1 MSMALF
7 FGGKS
12 KETVSVP
19 DLELDER
26 ELVQILS
33 FIRLGT
39 GVGFLLLPRRLGRW
53 WTGEEEISTTSKMAL
68 RSLGGRDAAIA
79 LGTLIALE
87 NDGNVRVW
95 LEAGALSDAS
105 DAVSTLTN
113 WGGLPPMRRLLGLA
127 SSVGAVT
134 MGLNLAQAFDDD

>member
-12 KETVSVP
+12 KETVSVG
-19 DLELDER
+19 DLDLDER

-33 FIRLGT
+33 FIRLGI
-39 GVGFLLLPRRLGRW
+39 GVGFFLLPRRLGRW

-87 NDGNVRVW
+87 NGGNVRGW
-95 LEAGALSDAS
+95 LEAGAVSDAS

-113 WGGLPPMRRLLGLA
+113 WGDLPPLRRLLGLA
-127 SSVGAVT
+127 SSVSAVT
-134 MGLNLAQAFDDD
+134 MGLNLAQAFDD

>member
-1 MSMALF
+1 MALF

-19 DLELDER
+19 DLDLDEG

-33 FIRLGT
+33 FIRLGI
-39 GVGFLLLPRRLGRW
+39 GVGLFLLPRRLGRW

-79 LGTLIALE
+79 LGTLVALE
-87 NDGNVRVW
+87 NGGNVRGW
-95 LEAGALSDAS
+95 LEAGAVSDAS
-105 DAVSTLTN
+105 DAVSYTHLRAHETKAN
-113 WGGLPPMRRLLGLA
+113 LVCRLLLEK
-127 SSVGAVT
+127 
-134 MGLNLAQAFDDD
+134 

>member
-1 MSMALF
+1 VSMALF

-19 DLELDER
+19 DLDIDER

-33 FIRLGT
+33 FVRLGI
-39 GVGFLLLPRRLGRW
+39 GVGFFLLPRRLGRW

-79 LGTLIALE
+79 LGTLVALE
-87 NDGNVRVW
+87 NDGNVRGW

-113 WGGLPPMRRLLGLA
+113 WGDLPPLRRLLGLA
-127 SSVGAVT
+127 SSVSAVT
-134 MGLNLAQAFDDD
+134 LGLNLAQSFDD